1 AVRERQRGGQGK
13 KVDRL
18 CSFSRRGCEDMV
30 AQSVRENAGWQTSGW
45 QSERCTKVSR
55 DRQRAQWQ
63 ATRPVFQFGGD
74 SMSTEATNEWNT
86 DAIRSLR
93 QPEEE
98 LPEMVSAERFLET
111 RKEMSGELVGGRIA
125 HSA

>member
-1 AVRERQRGGQGK
+1 
-13 KVDRL
+13 
-18 CSFSRRGCEDMV
+18 MV

-74 SMSTEATNEWNT
+74 SMSTEATKEWNT
-86 DAIRSLR
+86 DAIPSLR
-93 QPEEE
+93 HPEAE
-98 LPEMVSAERFLET
+98 LPEIVSAEQFIDQT
-111 RKEMSGELVGGRIA
+111 KEMHDELEQSMIQQSKLTMLSGGSKR
-125 HSA
+125 